1 MFPRTFILYVLPPSW
16 TGPCLIVA
24 YSFSNP
30 SFASFADLLALLLCH
45 SVIHAMLLFDSC
57 LLGFFWAC
65 CMLNSSGP
73 FLIQVFMLFFFFF
86 WTFLAHSI
94 ASGLPWLISSF
105 WASSAHSNSLLPWA
119 FAKSF
124 RLPRSKL
131 PHPLLLRFMDFP
143 STPYSLNLYFGP
155 LWPILACFLFFIIPV
170 GLLLFLSFFK
180 PACFL

>member
-86 WTFLAHSI
+86 
-94 ASGLPWLISSF
+94 GLSWPI
-105 WASSAHSNSLLPWA
+105 
-119 FAKSF
+119 
-124 RLPRSKL
+124 
-131 PHPLLLRFMDFP
+131 PLLLGSLGSSHPFGHPQPIPILYSHGPLLSLLGFP
-143 STPYSLNLYFGP
+143 GPNYHILYF
-155 LWPILACFLFFIIPV
+155 
-170 GLLLFLSFFK
+170 
-180 PACFL
+180 